1 MSRATPSASGPQW
14 GWPRGIRWDRA
25 HAAAHSPPRTE
36 PHLIC
41 CREELVSQVPGA
53 ASEAQTGPK
62 SPNVGTVPPQHGHPG
77 SRRPGAH
84 RQGSAGASVRS
95 SRWCGG
101 GTLLQ
106 GACRLSWPREAG
118 GQLTSKGSGVLDTL
132 FSLLKVKAMGP
143 ERKGFAWGPQPRTVS
158 PQGPPPEA

>member
-62 SPNVGTVPPQHGHPG
+62 SPNVGTVPPNTAIQAPAGQGLTDRAQLEPPCAAHVGAAEGPSCKEPAGSPG
-77 SRRPGAH
+77 PGRRVD
-84 RQGSAGASVRS
+84 S
-95 SRWCGG
+95 
-101 GTLLQ
+101 
-106 GACRLSWPREAG
+106 
-118 GQLTSKGSGVLDTL
+118 
-132 FSLLKVKAMGP
+132 
-143 ERKGFAWGPQPRTVS
+143 
-158 PQGPPPEA
+158 